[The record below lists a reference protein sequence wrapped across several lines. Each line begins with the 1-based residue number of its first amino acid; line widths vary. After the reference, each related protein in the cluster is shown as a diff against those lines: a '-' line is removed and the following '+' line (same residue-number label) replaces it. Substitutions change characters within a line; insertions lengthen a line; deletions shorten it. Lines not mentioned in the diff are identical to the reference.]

1 MSMQEVTKFG
11 KDFATVNL
19 KPGTKVYGER
29 IRKQGGKEYRIWDS
43 YRSKL
48 AAALANGLKEFPFKP
63 DSKILYLGAGNGT
76 TVSHISDICTD
87 GMIFGV
93 EFSPRAMTDFYQL
106 AQTRRNI
113 APILASATTPDD
125 YADLV
130 PEKVDII
137 YQDVAQKAQV
147 DILKK
152 NTDKYLKKGGY
163 AFLMVK
169 ARSIDVTRQPKKI
182 FNEVANH
189 MFTHFKVVERIPLDP
204 HEKDHMCLVGIY
216 Q

>member
-1 MSMQEVTKFG
+1 MNEGILKRIG
-11 KDFATVNL
+11 KDFATINL
-19 KPGTKVYGER
+19 NPGKKVYGER
-29 IRKQGGKEYRIWDS
+29 VQKKEGKEYRLWDP

-48 AAALANGLKEFPFKP
+48 ASALRNGLKEFPFKK
-63 DSKILYLGAGNGT
+63 DSKVLYLGAGNGT
-76 TVSHISDICTD
+76 TVSHVSDICTN

-93 EFSPRAMTDFYQL
+93 EFSPRAMTDFYQMAL
-106 AQTRRNI
+106 TRNNV
-113 APILASATTPDD
+113 APILESANHPDE
-125 YADLV
+125 YKEVV
-130 PEKVDII
+130 PQVDVV

-152 NTDKYLKKGGY
+152 NAEMFLKKGGY

-169 ARSIDVTRQPKKI
+169 ARSIDVTRNPDKI

-189 MFTHFKVVERIPLDP
+189 MYTHFKVVERINLDP
-204 HEKDHMCLVGIY
+204 FEKDHMCLVGKY